1 MNTERKSK
9 EIKQPKAFKAALRK
23 LEQSLEDAIRE
34 IDQSDYVV
42 TNEDLG
48 KLYIAY
54 SKEDDGF
61 YISGSGGN
69 MEIEDGWSICFKDL
83 ALALWRRADNAQGT
97 KEITNGLRS
106 MIEMMEKWDKEYTG
120 ELRWAFDIAED

>member
-1 MNTERKSK
+1 MTTERKSK

-23 LEQSLEDAIRE
+23 LEQSLKDAIRE

-48 KLYIAY
+48 DLYIAY
-54 SKEDDGF
+54 SKEDNGL
-61 YISGSGGN
+61 YISGVRGN
-69 MEIEDGWSICFKDL
+69 MEIEDGWTISFKDL
-83 ALALWRRADNAQGT
+83 AERLWSRANNDQET
-97 KEITNGLRS
+97 KEITNSLRS

-120 ELRWAFDIAED
+120 